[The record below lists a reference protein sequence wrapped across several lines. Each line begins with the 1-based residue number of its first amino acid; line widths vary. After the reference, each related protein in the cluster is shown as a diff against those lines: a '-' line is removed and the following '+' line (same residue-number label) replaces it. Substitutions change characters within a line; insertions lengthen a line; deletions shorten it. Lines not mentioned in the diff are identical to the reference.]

1 MHERQNGEYVST
13 TTIDW
18 VVISVAVVLMS
29 CLIVSLV
36 SDAALQ
42 VTLHSPLV
50 MPIAGDFPDQSA
62 RIALIDAPNILMDG
76 AITD

>member
-50 MPIAGDFPDQSA
+50 IPNAGDFPDQSA
-62 RIALIDAPNILMDG
+62 RIALIDAPNILTDG
-76 AITD
+76 AVSD